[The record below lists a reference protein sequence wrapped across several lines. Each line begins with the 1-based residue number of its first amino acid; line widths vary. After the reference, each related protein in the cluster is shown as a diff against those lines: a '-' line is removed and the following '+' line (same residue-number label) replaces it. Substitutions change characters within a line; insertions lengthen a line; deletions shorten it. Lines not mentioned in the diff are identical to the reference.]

1 MAEILGRVEPWAG
14 GPMQALSWYRAER
27 IPAFGGRT
35 AEAMVKLGHA
45 AAVRDLVEHVAVG
58 GYA

>member
-1 MAEILGRVEPWAG
+1 
-14 GPMQALSWYRAER
+14 MQALSWYRAER
-27 IPAFGGRT
+27 IPAFGRRT
-35 AEAMVKLGHA
+35 AEAMVKLGHD